1 MSDVAKLVA
10 DLKQMQAHANQIKAA
25 GEMAMKQA
33 APGGKGF
40 TVGLR
45 LHRTPMPGHSP
56 ATVIRRGQNAM
67 LAEFSRVAG
76 K

>member
-1 MSDVAKLVA
+1 MSNPQALIA
-10 DLKQMQAHANQIKAA
+10 QLKQLQAHGNQIKAA

-45 LHRTPMPGHSP
+45 LHRTPMPGKSP
-56 ATVIRRGQNAM
+56 AHVAQIGKNAM
-67 LAEFSRVAG
+67 VAEFNRAAR
-76 K
+76 

>member
-1 MSDVAKLVA
+1 MSDMAKLIA
-10 DLKQMQAHANQIKAA
+10 DLKQMQGQANQIKAA

-40 TVGLR
+40 TVGIR
-45 LHRTPMPGHSP
+45 LHRTPMPGRSP
-56 ATVIRRGQNAM
+56 AGVIRAGQNAM
-67 LAEFSRVAG
+67 LREFNKAAG

>member
-1 MSDVAKLVA
+1 MSNLVKLVS
-10 DLKQMQAHANQIKAA
+10 DLKQLQAHGNQIKAA
-25 GEMAMKQA
+25 GEQAMKQA

-45 LHRTPMPGHSP
+45 LHRTPMKGRSP
-56 ATVIRRGQNAM
+56 QTVIKMGQQAM
-67 LAEFSRVAG
+67 VNEFNRVA

>member
-1 MSDVAKLVA
+1 MSNLQKLVA
-10 DLKQMQAHANQIKAA
+10 DLKQMQAQGNQIKAA
-25 GEMAMKQA
+25 GEQAMKQA

-56 ATVIRRGQNAM
+56 AHVAEIGKAAMVREFRRVIQ
-67 LAEFSRVAG
+67 
-76 K
+76 

>member
-1 MSDVAKLVA
+1 MSNTAKLLA
-10 DLKQMQAHANQIKAA
+10 DLKQLQAHGNQIKAA

-45 LHRTPMPGHSP
+45 LHRTPMPGKSP
-56 ATVIRRGQNAM
+56 AGVIKAGQNAM
-67 LAEFSRVAG
+67 VREFNRVA

>member
-1 MSDVAKLVA
+1 MSNIQKLVA
-10 DLKQMQAHANQIKAA
+10 DLKQMQAQSNQIKAA
-25 GEMAMKQA
+25 GEQAMKQA

-45 LHRTPMPGHSP
+45 LHRTPSP
-56 ATVIRRGQNAM
+56 RRSPQTVAKIGKNAM
-67 LAEFSRVAG
+67 VNEFNKVAG

>member
-1 MSDVAKLVA
+1 MSNLMKLTA
-10 DLKQMQAHANQIKAA
+10 DLKQLQAQGNQIKAA

-56 ATVIRRGQNAM
+56 QTVIKMGQNAM
-67 LAEFSRVAG
+67 LKEFNRAAG

>member
-1 MSDVAKLVA
+1 MSNTAKLLN

-45 LHRTPMPGHSP
+45 LHRTPMPGRSP
-56 ATVIRRGQNAM
+56 ATVIRTGQEAM
-67 LAEFSRVAG
+67 VQEFKRVTG
-76 K
+76 

>member
-1 MSDVAKLVA
+1 MTNVQGLIAN
-10 DLKQMQAHANQIKAA
+10 LKQMQAQANQIKAA
-25 GEMAMKQA
+25 GEQAMKQA

-45 LHRTPMPGHSP
+45 LHRTPLPGRSP
-56 ATVIRRGQNAM
+56 AGVIRAGQEAM
-67 LAEFSRVAG
+67 LAEFHRLA

>member
-1 MSDVAKLVA
+1 MSA
-10 DLKQMQAHANQIKAA
+10 DLQAFLAQLKQMQANGNQIKAA
-25 GEMAMKQA
+25 GEQAMKQA

-56 ATVIRRGQNAM
+56 QRVANIGKEAM
-67 LAEFSRVAG
+67 LREFHRAAQ
-76 K
+76 

>member
-1 MSDVAKLVA
+1 MSNMQKLLA
-10 DLKQMQAHANQIKAA
+10 DLKQMQAHGNQIKAA
-25 GEMAMKQA
+25 GETAMKQA

-45 LHRTPMPGHSP
+45 LHRTPMPGRSP
-56 ATVIRRGQNAM
+56 QTVAQIGKNAM
-67 LAEFSRVAG
+67 VREFNRAAG

>member
-1 MSDVAKLVA
+1 MSNTAKLLA
-10 DLKQMQAHANQIKAA
+10 DLKQLQAGANQIKAA
-25 GEMAMKQA
+25 GQQAMAQA

-45 LHRTPMPGHSP
+45 LHRTPMPGRSP
-56 ATVIRRGQNAM
+56 ATVIRRGQQAM
-67 LAEFSRVAG
+67 LAEFTRQS

>member
-1 MSDVAKLVA
+1 MSNVAKLIA
-10 DLKQMQAHANQIKAA
+10 DLKQMQAHSNQIRAA

-45 LHRTPMPGHSP
+45 LHRTPMPGRSP
-56 ATVIRRGQNAM
+56 ATVVRMGHEAM
-67 LAEFSRVAG
+67 VREFNRVAR
-76 K
+76 